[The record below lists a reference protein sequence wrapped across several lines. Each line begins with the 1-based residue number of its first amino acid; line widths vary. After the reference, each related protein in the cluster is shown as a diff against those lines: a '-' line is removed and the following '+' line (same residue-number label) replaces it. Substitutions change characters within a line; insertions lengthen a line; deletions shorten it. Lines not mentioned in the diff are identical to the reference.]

1 VYVGAVKRLFIGIL
15 LVIFCST
22 VPIATASAAAHPPLT
37 LAQGR
42 QLIQQYSQRT
52 VTASGGGYATI
63 GRCAR
68 LTAWKIEC
76 VSSLTAISQSHC
88 VMIVT
93 VWNTGV
99 SGGYYSRRYSHRGLA
114 CVPAPTAP
122 APTPVVPV
130 IPPVVS
136 PTSIPAALARSV
148 ADAYVGG
155 IMRNA
160 YSTVGGVSYCNY
172 PLGYSDTCSYSFSG
186 NRIADGSFYQCNG
199 SLTINGSYSDATGWQ
214 TTVDYGAGPQC
225 Y

>member
-1 VYVGAVKRLFIGIL
+1 VKRLCFGIL
-15 LVIFCST
+15 FATFCSM
-22 VPIATASAAAHPPLT
+22 VPIANAAAATHPPLG
-37 LAQGR
+37 LAKGR

-52 VTASGGGYATI
+52 VSASGGGYATI
-63 GRCAR
+63 SRCAR
-68 LTAWKIEC
+68 LNAWKIEC
-76 VSSLTAISQSHC
+76 VSSLTASSQSRC

-93 VWNTGV
+93 VWNTAV
-99 SGGYYSRRYSHRGLA
+99 SGGYYSRRYSYRGLS

-122 APTPVVPV
+122 APSPEVPVVP
-130 IPPVVS
+130 PVAS

-199 SLTINGSYSDATGWQ
+199 SLTINGSYNDVTGWE